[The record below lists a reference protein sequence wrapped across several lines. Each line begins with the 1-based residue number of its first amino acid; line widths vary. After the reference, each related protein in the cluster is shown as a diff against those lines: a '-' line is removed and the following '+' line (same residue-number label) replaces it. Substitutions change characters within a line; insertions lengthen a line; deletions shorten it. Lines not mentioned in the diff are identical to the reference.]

1 LERQDGEENDAKN
14 MKKLKLTTIDIYII
28 KKFLGTFFFALAMI
42 MAVVIVFDIA
52 EKIDDFMEKNVA
64 WREIIFVYYL
74 NFIPYFANFFSPLFV
89 FISVIFFTSKLTGDS
104 EIVAILTSGVSYRR
118 LMYPYFISALFLAA
132 ISFFLTSY
140 VIPDANKQRIAFEL
154 KYIDHARGFYKRN
167 VHKQIQPGV
176 FAYLESY
183 DNSRDI
189 GYKFSIEKFEGKK
202 LTSKLIADRVSWD
215 STKQKWSVRN
225 YYIRDYI
232 GNKEK
237 ISTGSNL
244 DTTINLR
251 PDDFKRVE
259 KSIQTLN
266 SKELT
271 KFIADQKMRGDD
283 KIEAYKVEEYRRFA
297 FPFSTFILTLIGV
310 SLSTQKRRGG
320 TGLNIGIGLT
330 LSFLY
335 ILFMQV
341 FTELAKASTV
351 PSLLAVWLPN
361 IMFLAIGVFLYLIAP
376 K

>member
-1 LERQDGEENDAKN
+1 
-14 MKKLKLTTIDIYII
+14 MKKLGLKTFDIYII

-42 MAVVIVFDIA
+42 MAIVIVFDIA
-52 EKIDDFMEKNVA
+52 EKIDDFMEKEVA
-64 WREIIFVYYL
+64 WNEIIFVYYL

-89 FISVIFFTSKLTGDS
+89 FISVIFFTSKLAGDS

-118 LMYPYFISALFLAA
+118 LMYPYLISALLLATL
-132 ISFFLTSY
+132 SFYLTSY
-140 VIPDANKQRIAFEL
+140 VIPDANKKRIAFEL
-154 KYIDHARGFYKRN
+154 EYIDHARGYYLKN
-167 VHKQIQPGV
+167 IHKQIEPGV

-202 LTSKLIADRVSWD
+202 LVSKLISNRVSWD
-215 STKQKWSVRN
+215 STMQKWSVKN

-237 ISTGSNL
+237 ISKGSKL
-244 DTTINLR
+244 DTALNLS
-251 PDDFKRVE
+251 PKDFKRVE
-259 KSIQTLN
+259 KSIQALN
-266 SKELT
+266 AGELKE
-271 KFIADQKMRGDD
+271 FIADQKMRGDD
-283 KIEAYKVEEYRRFA
+283 RIEAYKVEEYHRFA

-320 TGLNIGIGLT
+320 TGLNIGVGLT

-341 FTELAKASTV
+341 FTELAKASAM

-361 IMFLAIGVFLYLIAP
+361 ILFLTIGIFLYLIAP

>member
-1 LERQDGEENDAKN
+1 VG
-14 MKKLKLTTIDIYII
+14 KLGLKTIDRYII
-28 KKFLGTFFFALAMI
+28 KKFLGTFFFSLTMI
-42 MAVVIVFDIA
+42 MTIVIVFDVA
-52 EKIDDFMEKNVA
+52 EKIDNFMENHVS
-64 WREIIFVYYL
+64 WNEIIFVYYI

-104 EIVAILTSGVSYRR
+104 EIVAILTSGVSFRR
-118 LMYPYFISALFLAA
+118 LMYPYFISALFLGI

-140 VIPDANKQRIAFEL
+140 IIPNANKKRIAFEL
-154 KYIDHARGFYKRN
+154 KYVDHAKGFYDRN
-167 VHKQIQPGV
+167 VHKQIEPGV

-202 LTSKLIADRVSWD
+202 LVSKLFANRVKWD
-215 STKQKWSVRN
+215 STKQKWTAKN

-237 ISTGSNL
+237 ISNGSSI
-244 DTTINLR
+244 DTMINLH
-251 PDDFKRVE
+251 PKDFKMVLKSVE
-259 KSIQTLN
+259 TLN
-266 SKELT
+266 VDELK
-271 KFIADQKMRGDD
+271 KFIEEQKMKGDD
-283 KIEAYKVEEYRRFA
+283 NIEAYKVEEYRRMA

-320 TGLNIGIGLT
+320 TGLNIGIGLV

-341 FTELAKASTV
+341 FTELAKANTI
-351 PSLLAVWLPN
+351 PSLIAVWIPN
-361 IMFLAIGVFLYLIAP
+361 ILFFGVGVFLYLIAP

>member
-1 LERQDGEENDAKN
+1 MG
-14 MKKLKLTTIDIYII
+14 KLGLKTIDRYII
-28 KKFLGTFFFALAMI
+28 KKFLGTFFFSLTMI
-42 MAVVIVFDIA
+42 MTIVIVFDVA
-52 EKIDDFMEKNVA
+52 EKIDNFMENHVS
-64 WREIIFVYYL
+64 WNEIIFVYYI

-104 EIVAILTSGVSYRR
+104 EIVAILTSGVSFRR
-118 LMYPYFISALFLAA
+118 LMYPYFISALFLGI

-140 VIPDANKQRIAFEL
+140 IIPNANKKRIAFEL
-154 KYIDHARGFYKRN
+154 KYVDHAKGFYDRN
-167 VHKQIQPGV
+167 VHKQIEPGV

-202 LTSKLIADRVSWD
+202 LVSKLFANRVRWD
-215 STKQKWSVRN
+215 STKQKWTAKN

-237 ISTGSNL
+237 ISNGTSI
-244 DTTINLR
+244 DTMINLH
-251 PDDFKRVE
+251 PKDFKMVLKSVE
-259 KSIQTLN
+259 TLN
-266 SKELT
+266 VDELK
-271 KFIADQKMRGDD
+271 KFIEEQKMKGDD
-283 KIEAYKVEEYRRFA
+283 NIEAYKVEEYRRMA

-320 TGLNIGIGLT
+320 TGLNIGIGLV

-341 FTELAKASTV
+341 FTELAKANTI
-351 PSLLAVWLPN
+351 PSLIAVWIPN
-361 IMFLAIGVFLYLIAP
+361 ILFFGIGVFLYLIAP

>member
-1 LERQDGEENDAKN
+1 
-14 MKKLKLTTIDIYII
+14 MKKLGLTIIDIYII

-52 EKIDDFMEKNVA
+52 EKIDDFMEKNIP
-64 WREIIFVYYL
+64 WNEIIFVYYM

-89 FISVIFFTSKLTGDS
+89 FISVIFFTSKLAGDS
-104 EIVAILTSGVSYRR
+104 EIVAMLTSGVSYRR
-118 LMYPYFISALFLAA
+118 LMYPYFISALFLATL
-132 ISFFLTSY
+132 SFFLTSY
-140 VIPDANKQRIAFEL
+140 VIPDANKQRIGFEL
-154 KYIDHARGFYKRN
+154 KYIDHAQGFYLRN
-167 VHKQIQPGV
+167 IHKQIEQGV

-202 LTSKLIADRVSWD
+202 LVSKLIADRVSWD
-215 STKQKWSVRN
+215 STKQKWTVKN

-237 ISTGSNL
+237 LSIGKSL
-244 DTTINLR
+244 DTTINLN
-251 PDDFKRVE
+251 PNDFKRVA
-259 KSIQTLN
+259 KSIKTLN
-266 SKELT
+266 YRELK
-271 KFIADQKMRGDD
+271 KFIADQKMRGDE
-283 KIEAYKVEEYRRFA
+283 KIEAYKVEEYVRLA

-320 TGLNIGIGLT
+320 TGLNIGIGLS

-341 FTELAKASTV
+341 FTELAKASTI

-361 IMFLAIGVFLYLIAP
+361 IMFLAIGIFLYLIAP

>member
-1 LERQDGEENDAKN
+1 
-14 MKKLKLTTIDIYII
+14 MKKFRLTTIDIYII
-28 KKFLGTFFFALAMI
+28 KKFLGTFFFALTMI
-42 MAVVIVFDIA
+42 MAIVIVFDVA
-52 EKIDDFMEKNVA
+52 EKVDNFMEKDVPWN
-64 WREIIFVYYL
+64 EILFVYYI

-118 LMYPYFISALFLAA
+118 LMYPYFISALFLATL
-132 ISFFLTSY
+132 SFYLTSY
-140 VIPDANKQRIAFEL
+140 VIPDANKKRIAFEL
-154 KYIDHARGFYKRN
+154 KYIDHAQGFYKRN
-167 VHKQIQPGV
+167 IHKQIEPGV

-202 LTSKLIADRVSWD
+202 LVSKLMADRVSWD
-215 STKQKWSVRN
+215 STIQKWKVKN

-237 ISTGSNL
+237 ISTGSSI
-244 DTTINLR
+244 DTAINLK
-251 PDDFKRVE
+251 PKDFKRAL
-259 KSIQTLN
+259 KSIETLN
-266 SKELT
+266 SKELK
-271 KFIADQKMRGDD
+271 KFIAEQEMRGDD
-283 KIEAYKVEEYRRFA
+283 NLEAYKVEEYKRFA

-351 PSLLAVWLPN
+351 PSLFAVWFPN
-361 IMFLAIGVFLYLIAP
+361 ILFLTIGVFLYLIAP

>member
-1 LERQDGEENDAKN
+1 VG
-14 MKKLKLTTIDIYII
+14 KLGLKTIDRYII
-28 KKFLGTFFFALAMI
+28 KKFLGTFFFSLTMI
-42 MAVVIVFDIA
+42 MTIVIVFDVA
-52 EKIDDFMEKNVA
+52 EKIDNFMENHVS
-64 WREIIFVYYL
+64 WNEIIFVYYI

-104 EIVAILTSGVSYRR
+104 EIVAILTSGVSFRR
-118 LMYPYFISALFLAA
+118 LMYPYFISALFLGI

-140 VIPDANKQRIAFEL
+140 IIPNANKKRIAFEL
-154 KYIDHARGFYKRN
+154 KYVDHAKGFYDRN
-167 VHKQIQPGV
+167 VHKQIEPGV

-202 LTSKLIADRVSWD
+202 LVSKLFANRVRWD
-215 STKQKWSVRN
+215 STKQKWTAKN

-237 ISTGSNL
+237 ISNGTSI
-244 DTTINLR
+244 DTMINLH
-251 PDDFKRVE
+251 PKDFKMVLKSVE
-259 KSIQTLN
+259 TLN
-266 SKELT
+266 VDELK
-271 KFIADQKMRGDD
+271 KFIEEQKMKGDD
-283 KIEAYKVEEYRRFA
+283 NIEAYKVEEYRRMA

-320 TGLNIGIGLT
+320 TGLNIGIGLV

-341 FTELAKASTV
+341 FTELAKANTI
-351 PSLLAVWLPN
+351 PSLIAVWIPN
-361 IMFLAIGVFLYLIAP
+361 ILFFGIGVFLYLIAP